1 MEQTI
6 GKRIAQLRKDKGM
19 TQEDLAQRM
28 GVSPQAVSK
37 WENDNACPD
46 ISLLPLLAKQLDVS
60 VDELL
65 SGKTAPAVTIVP
77 EEQRKDLKDLMLRV
91 VVDTE
96 KGDKVRVNLPMS
108 LVQVALD
115 MGLELP
121 QLSGNEALKNID
133 LQQIVNLVR
142 HGAVGNLV
150 GVETSDGVTVHIFV
164 E

>member
-1 MEQTI
+1 MNLLLSLAAGLVGCFYI
-6 GKRIAQLRKDKGM
+6 NRLDKLSESVRG
-19 TQEDLAQRM
+19 
-28 GVSPQAVSK
+28 
-37 WENDNACPD
+37 NDNACPD

-150 GVETSDGVTVHIFV
+150 DVETSDGVTVHIFV

>member
-150 GVETSDGVTVHIFV
+150 DVETSDGVTVHIFV

>member
-1 MEQTI
+1 MAVAWTDEQKKVI
-6 GKRIAQLRKDKGM
+6 DLRDRNILVAAAAGSGKTAVLVERILSRITDP
-19 TQEDLAQRM
+19 ED
-28 GVSPQAVSK
+28 P
-37 WENDNACPD
+37 
-46 ISLLPLLAKQLDVS
+46 VS

-77 EEQRKDLKDLMLRV
+77 EELRKDLKDLMLRV

-150 GVETSDGVTVHIFV
+150 DVETSDGVTVHIFV